1 MVSLFGSQRKVKEI
15 MIINTIEL
23 RIERRP
29 IERLIPRASN
39 PRTHTPEQV
48 AQIAASIQE
57 FGWTNPILVGADGDV
72 IAGHG
77 RLLAAQRLGITEV
90 PVIVLAHLSEAQRR
104 ALVIADNQLALSA
117 GWDEEKLRIELVV
130 LQEAEF
136 DLTLIGFDD
145 AELVRLLAAEDV
157 TTGLTDEAAVP
168 DVPDV
173 PVSVA
178 SDCWRLGPH
187 VLLVGD
193 ATRFE
198 DVARLMNGEAADL
211 IFTDPPYNVSY
222 EGYTEDRL
230 TIQGDRMTD
239 EQFCA
244 FLATTFGNYRR
255 IVKPGASLYT
265 YHPSCSQREF
275 QNALEVAG
283 FEIRCQIIWAKSAF
297 GWGFARYK
305 FQHEPI
311 FYCMSAVRRT
321 PGMATNRNRPCGRR
335 RSLRPTDCTQP

>member
-39 PRTHTPEQV
+39 PRTHTPAQV

-145 AELVRLLAAEDV
+145 AELVRLLAA
-157 TTGLTDEAAVP
+157 
-168 DVPDV
+168 
-173 PVSVA
+173 
-178 SDCWRLGPH
+178 
-187 VLLVGD
+187 
-193 ATRFE
+193 
-198 DVARLMNGEAADL
+198 
-211 IFTDPPYNVSY
+211 
-222 EGYTEDRL
+222 
-230 TIQGDRMTD
+230 
-239 EQFCA
+239 
-244 FLATTFGNYRR
+244 
-255 IVKPGASLYT
+255 
-265 YHPSCSQREF
+265 
-275 QNALEVAG
+275 
-283 FEIRCQIIWAKSAF
+283 
-297 GWGFARYK
+297 
-305 FQHEPI
+305 
-311 FYCMSAVRRT
+311 
-321 PGMATNRNRPCGRR
+321 
-335 RSLRPTDCTQP
+335 